1 MENNTLII
9 AEAGVNHNGNPDNAF
24 KLIEVACEA
33 GADIVKFQTFRAKC
47 LVSKNASKAEY
58 QQKTTGSHETQFSM
72 LKRLELSEQIFKELF
87 KHCKKYN
94 VNFLSTAFD
103 FESLYFLIDNLGL
116 DTLKIA
122 SGELTNAPLLLAHA
136 QSKAKLI
143 VSTGMATLGEVEAAL
158 GIVAFGLIG
167 NNEKPSPDA
176 FMEAY
181 LSLEGQE
188 ALKKQVSLL
197 HCTSEYPAAVSSLNL
212 RVIQTMRCAFGLP
225 VGYSDHSEGIHIPI
239 AAVAIGAKIIEK
251 HYTLDKAM
259 EGPDHLASL
268 NPEELMQMV
277 KNIRDIERSLGNG
290 IKIPSAQEQKN
301 KLVVRKS
308 LVAAKEI
315 LQGQTYLENNLT
327 MKRPGNGLSPM
338 KYWELLGKEAQ
349 RNYQEDE
356 LIDG

>member
-1 MENNTLII
+1 
-9 AEAGVNHNGNPDNAF
+9 
-24 KLIEVACEA
+24 
-33 GADIVKFQTFRAKC
+33 
-47 LVSKNASKAEY
+47 
-58 QQKTTGSHETQFSM
+58 
-72 LKRLELSEQIFKELF
+72 
-87 KHCKKYN
+87 
-94 VNFLSTAFD
+94 
-103 FESLYFLIDNLGL
+103 
-116 DTLKIA
+116 
-122 SGELTNAPLLLAHA
+122 
-136 QSKAKLI
+136 
-143 VSTGMATLGEVEAAL
+143 
-158 GIVAFGLIG
+158 
-167 NNEKPSPDA
+167 
-176 FMEAY
+176 
-181 LSLEGQE
+181 
-188 ALKKQVSLL
+188 
-197 HCTSEYPAAVSSLNL
+197 
-212 RVIQTMRCAFGLP
+212 
-225 VGYSDHSEGIHIPI
+225 
-239 AAVAIGAKIIEK
+239 
-251 HYTLDKAM
+251 M